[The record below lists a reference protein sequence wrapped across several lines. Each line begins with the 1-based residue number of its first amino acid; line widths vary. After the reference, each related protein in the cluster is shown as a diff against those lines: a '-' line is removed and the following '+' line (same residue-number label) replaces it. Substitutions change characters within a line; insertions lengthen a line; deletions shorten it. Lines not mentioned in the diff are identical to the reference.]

1 MLSTF
6 LLSFIIVS
14 QNQEVPQKLTEMVSV
29 EKMENLN
36 QLVTLLS
43 IALFTMIV
51 LLTLNLFKAHKMK
64 KEITE
69 LKSQLNSN

>member
-14 QNQEVPQKLTEMVSV
+14 QNQEVPQKVTEMVSV

>member
-64 KEITE
+64 
-69 LKSQLNSN
+69 